1 MTKKNGDIYREVG
14 QGSPVWGNSMLA
26 QAKGLKEP
34 VMGRG
39 EDKPGDTSER
49 RWEWLSRGPGAEARV
64 TGEQLRNSDFV
75 LREMGSHCRV

>member
-1 MTKKNGDIYREVG
+1 MGTSTERLGREVLSG
-14 QGSPVWGNSMLA
+14 EIA